1 MNLLSSI
8 ARKLRDFKHFGRRV
22 WALAAPYFRSE
33 DKWKARGLLAAI
45 VALNLAA
52 VYMLVLVNEWNR
64 VFYDALQNKDA
75 AVFWT
80 QLGRYTYLGLT
91 FIIIVVYRFYLTQLL
106 EVRWRAWMTTH
117 YLQRW
122 LSGQAFYKLELARF
136 TGPSNSKAGGT
147 ANPLSSPDNPDQRIQ
162 EDINLFTTYSISLS
176 MGLLNAVVTLVSF
189 VGILWSLS
197 GAFAFTLGG
206 INYSIPGFMVW
217 MAVLYCVAGSIATH
231 YIGRPQIRLNYQQQ
245 QVEADFRHHMVRV
258 REYSESIALDKGE
271 AVERAHLDTRFAAV
285 LANYLKL
292 IKKQKNLS
300 WFTNFFGQAAVVF
313 PFIVAAPRFFSGAI
327 QLGQL
332 MQIAS
337 AFGRVQDSLSW
348 LVDNYSSLAAWRAT
362 TDRLTSFEDNMAALS
377 RQEREQAALNS
388 SASPAPGAGT
398 GAGGWTGTRP
408 GTQVE
413 ITPGMAGIATVVGAT
428 SVADAAP
435 GTLAVSGLSVK
446 LPTGVTLLSDLSL
459 QAGPGESVLL
469 KGPSG
474 SGKSTLFRSL
484 AGIWPF
490 ATGQAHLPADAMF
503 IPQRPYFP
511 DGRLRDALAYPQ
523 PAAQYGDE
531 ALRQALQDALLPQ
544 LINRL
549 DDEDAWSQK
558 LSGGEQQRLA
568 IARVLLKKPRWIF
581 ADEATSALDEAA
593 ERTLY
598 ERLLA
603 SVKAAR
609 GSLVS
614 IAHRPNVAAFHGT
627 LWALEKLP
635 EGAPALYR
643 LRESALP
650 ESGVLEKDIPLN
662 A

>member
-1 MNLLSSI
+1 MSLLSNF
-8 ARKLRDFKHFGRRV
+8 AEKLRGFKHFAARV
-22 WALAAPYFRSE
+22 WALASPYFHSE
-33 DKWKARGLLAAI
+33 DRWKARGLLAAI
-45 VALNLAA
+45 VLLNLGA
-52 VYMLVLVNEWNR
+52 VYMLVLLNEWNR

-80 QLGRYTYLGLT
+80 QLGRFTYLAFA
-91 FIIIVVYRFYLTQLL
+91 FIIIAVYRFYLTQLL

-122 LSGQAFYKLELARF
+122 LADHAFYKLELARF
-136 TGPSNSKAGGT
+136 TASTDGTLHSKGT
-147 ANPLSSPDNPDQRIQ
+147 PDNPDQRIQ

-189 VGILWSLS
+189 VGILWTLS

-206 INYSIPGFMVW
+206 TSYSIPGFMVW
-217 MAVLYCVAGSIATH
+217 MAVLYCTLGSIATH
-231 YIGRPQIRLNYQQQ
+231 YIGRPQIWLNYQQQ

-271 AVERAHLDTRFAAV
+271 AVERAHLDTRFSAV
-285 LANYLKL
+285 LANYLRL
-292 IKKQKNLS
+292 IKKQKNLV

-313 PFIVAAPRFFSGAI
+313 PFVVAAPRLFSGAI
-327 QLGQL
+327 QLGEL

-362 TDRLTSFEDNMAALS
+362 TDRLTSFEDNIRAVAQAG
-377 RQEREQAALNS
+377 RAQAAINS
-388 SASPAPGAGT
+388 EANA
-398 GAGGWTGTRP
+398 
-408 GTQVE
+408 V
-413 ITPGMAGIATVVGAT
+413 
-428 SVADAAP
+428 SVPVNPNTLVANNL
-435 GTLAVSGLSVK
+435 TLA
-446 LPTGVTLLSDLSL
+446 LPTGATLLSDVSL
-459 QAGPGESVLL
+459 RAGPGESVLL
-469 KGPSG
+469 NGPSG
-474 SGKSTLFRSL
+474 SGKSTLFRAL

-490 ATGQAHLPADAMF
+490 ASGQTHLPADAMF

-511 DGRLRDALAYPQ
+511 DGPLRAALAYPE
-523 PAAQYGDE
+523 PTTQYSDE
-531 ALRQALQDALLPQ
+531 ALRQALVDALLPQ
-544 LINRL
+544 LVSRL

-593 ERTLY
+593 EKNLY
-598 ERLLA
+598 AKLLA
-603 SVKAAR
+603 SVRAAN

-614 IAHRPNVAAFHGT
+614 IAHRPTVAAFHDRRWT
-627 LWALEKLP
+627 LEKLP
-635 EGAPALYR
+635 EGAGALYQ
-643 LRESALP
+643 LQASAPVLSVLP
-650 ESGVLEKDIPLN
+650 
-662 A
+662 

>member
-1 MNLLSSI
+1 M
-8 ARKLRDFKHFGRRV
+8 KLFSRLVQKLADFKQFGARV
-22 WALAAPYFRSE
+22 WRLAAPYFHSD

-45 VALNLAA
+45 VLLNLAA
-52 VYMLVLVNEWNR
+52 VYMLVLINDWNR

-80 QLGRYTYLGLT
+80 QLGRFTYLAFG
-91 FIIIVVYRFYLTQLL
+91 FIIIAVYRFYLTQLL
-106 EVRWRAWMTTH
+106 EVRWRAWMTAN

-122 LSGQAFYKLELARF
+122 LADHAFYKLELARF
-136 TGPSNSKAGGT
+136 SSADPHTDNAQAPS
-147 ANPLSSPDNPDQRIQ
+147 DNPDQRIQ
-162 EDINLFTTYSISLS
+162 EDINLFTSYSITLS

-197 GAFAFTLGG
+197 GAFAFTLAGAS
-206 INYSIPGFMVW
+206 YSIPGFMVW
-217 MAVLYCVAGSIATH
+217 MAVLYCVAGSVITH
-231 YIGRPQIRLNYQQQ
+231 YIGRPQIKLNFQQQ
-245 QVEADFRHHMVRV
+245 RVEADFRHHLVRV

-271 AVERAHLDTRFAAV
+271 AVERAQLDTRFAAV
-285 LANYLKL
+285 LANYLQL
-292 IKKQKNLS
+292 IKKQKNLV

-327 QLGQL
+327 QLGEL

-362 TDRLTSFEDNMAALS
+362 TDRLTSFEDNISAVAQQG
-377 RQEREQAALNS
+377 RAQAASNLI
-388 SASPAPGAGT
+388 AHDAHPLAAG
-398 GAGGWTGTRP
+398 
-408 GTQVE
+408 
-413 ITPGMAGIATVVGAT
+413 M
-428 SVADAAP
+428 
-435 GTLAVSGLSVK
+435 LAVNDLSLS
-446 LPTGVTLLSDLSL
+446 LPTGATLLSGATL
-459 QAGPGESVLL
+459 QAGPGENVLI
-469 KGPSG
+469 KGESG
-474 SGKSTLFRSL
+474 SGKSTLFRAL

-490 ATGQAHLPADAMF
+490 STGQTQLPLDAMF

-511 DGRLRDALAYPQ
+511 DGSLRNALAYPQ
-523 PAAQYGDE
+523 PAAHYGDE
-531 ALRQALQDALLPQ
+531 ALRQALNDALLPQ
-544 LINRL
+544 LTSRL
-549 DDEDAWSQK
+549 DDQDAWSQK

-593 ERTLY
+593 EKTLY
-598 ERLLA
+598 EKLLA

-614 IAHRPNVAAFHGT
+614 IAHRPSVAAFHDR

-635 EGAPALYR
+635 PGAPALYR
-643 LRESALP
+643 VQESQLP
-650 ESGVLEKDIPLN
+650 EIGLAGKT
-662 A
+662 